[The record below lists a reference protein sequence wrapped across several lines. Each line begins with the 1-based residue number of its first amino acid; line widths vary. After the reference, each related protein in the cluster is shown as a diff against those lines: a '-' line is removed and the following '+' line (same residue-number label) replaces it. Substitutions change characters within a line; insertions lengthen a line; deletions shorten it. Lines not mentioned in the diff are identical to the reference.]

1 MCSGPLLVHIL
12 EAIKVQLPFTIRL
25 NLVHSFRIAFSNLEF
40 ILSFDNVKIV
50 ILEEITPDEKRIQPN
65 SVTPPVSFSI
75 DSRSSRWA
83 ASNMVA
89 HQRENG
95 GDCGLSHLETIN
107 EFESCYLNR
116 AMTVNFETKVVA
128 DPPWP
133 P

>member
-50 ILEEITPDEKRIQPN
+50 ILEEIIPDEKRTQPN
-65 SVTPPVSFSI
+65 SSI

>member
-50 ILEEITPDEKRIQPN
+50 ILEEIIPDEKRTQPN
-65 SVTPPVSFSI
+65 SSI

-83 ASNMVA
+83 ASNMVT

-116 AMTVNFETKVVA
+116 AMTVNFETRVVA

>member
-12 EAIKVQLPFTIRL
+12 ETIKVQLPFTIRL

-50 ILEEITPDEKRIQPN
+50 ILEEIIPDEKRTQPN
-65 SVTPPVSFSI
+65 SSI

-95 GDCGLSHLETIN
+95 GDCGL
-107 EFESCYLNR
+107 
-116 AMTVNFETKVVA
+116 
-128 DPPWP
+128 
-133 P
+133 

>member
-50 ILEEITPDEKRIQPN
+50 ILEEIIPDEKRTQPN
-65 SVTPPVSFSI
+65 SSI

-116 AMTVNFETKVVA
+116 AMTVNFETRVVA